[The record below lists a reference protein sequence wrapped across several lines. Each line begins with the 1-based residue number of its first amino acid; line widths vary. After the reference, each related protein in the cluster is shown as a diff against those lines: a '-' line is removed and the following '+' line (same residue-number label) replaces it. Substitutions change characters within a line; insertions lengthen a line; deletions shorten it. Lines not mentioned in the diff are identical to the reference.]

1 MQPNRSLAMHVP
13 CTQCFA
19 HFHLYL
25 KGREELVVTVFSGG
39 AEFAPSPRGPSTFRA
54 IQGSVHAMQ
63 LMGCSAC
70 APAAVGGACC
80 MAQRRA
86 GGTSGLAVFM
96 HQETTQDCVE
106 GGEGKPRTGA
116 GMCWRHAV
124 QASPQGLCCHLSCQ
138 PSACPC
144 CACCV

>member
-1 MQPNRSLAMHVP
+1 MRATEPLSCS

-63 LMGCSAC
+63 RVGCSH
-70 APAAVGGACC
+70 AAVGSACC
-80 MAQRRA
+80 MA
-86 GGTSGLAVFM
+86 
-96 HQETTQDCVE
+96 
-106 GGEGKPRTGA
+106 
-116 GMCWRHAV
+116 
-124 QASPQGLCCHLSCQ
+124 
-138 PSACPC
+138 
-144 CACCV
+144 